1 MAKQIIIGITGTLGA
16 GKGEIVKYLVSKK
29 KFNHF
34 SVSDYLIR
42 EIKKRKL
49 PVNRESMRTVANKI
63 RTEKGSGFIVDKLY
77 QKAKKTKKNSI
88 IESIRTL
95 GEVKTL
101 KEKGN
106 FYLFAVDATSK
117 TRFERIKKR
126 QSKKDN
132 VTYDEFLDAE
142 RKEMISNDP
151 TKQNLKKCIEIANYK
166 FENNGSFKNL
176 YRQINNALKKIPIK
190 TK

>member
-1 MAKQIIIGITGTLGA
+1 
-16 GKGEIVKYLVSKK
+16 
-29 KFNHF
+29 
-34 SVSDYLIR
+34 VSDYLIR

-77 QKAKKTKKNSI
+77 QKAKKTKRNSI

-151 TKQNLKKCIEIANYK
+151 AKQNLKKCIEIANYK
-166 FENNGSFKNL
+166 FENNGSFENL